1 MVVVIRRAPMKLP
14 TCLAAITILLVPSA
28 EVLAHDEGIE
38 KLGSVRFPTSCSAA
52 VRPQFERAVALLH
65 SFWFSEGLKAFGDIA
80 QADPGCAMAHWGTAM
95 LIWGNPFAWPPAPA
109 ALAGG
114 LTAVDKAKAAQAK
127 TQRERDYIG
136 AVEAF
141 YKDWDKVEHRARAL
155 AYVKAMEQ
163 LAQRY
168 PDDTEASVFYALA
181 LDVTALPTDKTYAN
195 QLKAAAILE
204 KVFAA
209 QPNHPGVAH
218 YLIHSY
224 DYPPIAEQGLRAAR
238 SYAGI
243 APSASHAL
251 HMPGHIFT
259 RRGLWD
265 ESIETNLRS
274 VAAAQSHFDS
284 LHALD
289 YLEYAYLQEARDG
302 DAKRVRDQ
310 IDAITKVTP
319 EHFVTAYA
327 LAAIPSRYA
336 LERGHWAD
344 AAKVSPRLT
353 EREFAWEKFP
363 QAVAVMVYTR
373 ALGAARSGDGPY
385 VRKAID
391 KLQSLREDMIKA
403 KIPYW
408 PQQADI
414 QIKVASAWAA
424 FAEGNKQEALKLM
437 REGADMEDASEK
449 HPVTPGHVA
458 PARELLG
465 DMLLELDQPAP
476 ALKEFEASQKIE
488 PNRYREVRRR
498 APRAGAGQGVSCQ
511 ELAQIT
517 RQVGFSSGPDSTRL
531 SPDHLGPSGSPGWA
545 ASNTDSFE
553 LIPPS

>member
-1 MVVVIRRAPMKLP
+1 MKTRFISVLIASAF
-14 TCLAAITILLVPSA
+14 LATPVGA
-28 EVLAHDEGIE
+28 LAHSDGIE
-38 KLGSVRFPTSCSAA
+38 KLGSVRFPTSCSPK
-52 VRPQFERAVALLH
+52 VQPQFERAVALLH
-65 SFWFSEGLKAFGDIA
+65 SFWFSEGLEAFGEIA
-80 QADPGCAMAHWGTAM
+80 EADPGCAMAHWGTAM
-95 LIWGNPFAWPPAPA
+95 LTFGNPFAWPPSPV

-114 LTAVDKAKAAQAK
+114 LTVVKKAKAARAK

-141 YKDWDKVEHRARAL
+141 YKDSDKVEHRTRAL
-155 AYVKAMEQ
+155 AYVQAMER

-168 PDDTEASVFYALA
+168 PKDTEASVFYALA
-181 LDVTALPTDKTYAN
+181 LNITALPTDKTYAN
-195 QLKAAAILE
+195 QLKAVAILE

-209 QPNHPGVAH
+209 QPDHPGVAH

-224 DYPPIAEQGLRAAR
+224 DYPSIAERGLPAAR
-238 SYAGI
+238 RYASI

-274 VAAAQSHFDS
+274 EVAAQSHFDS

-289 YLEYAYLQEARDG
+289 YLEYAYLQQARDG

-310 IDAITKVTP
+310 INAITKVTP
-319 EHFVTAYA
+319 EHLVTSYA

-336 LERGHWAD
+336 LERGRWAD
-344 AAKVSPRLT
+344 AANVSPQPT
-353 EREFAWEKFP
+353 EQAFPWEKFP
-363 QAVAVMVYTR
+363 QSVAVMVYTR
-373 ALGAARSGDGPY
+373 ALGAARSGDAPA
-385 VRKAID
+385 VRKEID
-391 KLQSLREDMIKA
+391 KLQSLRKAMIEA

-414 QIKVASAWAA
+414 QIKIASAWAA

-449 HPVTPGHVA
+449 HPVTPGYVV

-465 DMLLELDQPAP
+465 DMLLELNQPAL
-476 ALKEFEASQKIE
+476 ALKEFEASHKIE
-488 PNRYREVRRR
+488 PGRFRGLLGAAR
-498 APRAGAGQGVSCQ
+498 AAELSGDKAKAKGYYTDLLRLTTKSDGERP
-511 ELAQIT
+511 ELAQAKE
-517 RQVGFSSGPDSTRL
+517 FL
-531 SPDHLGPSGSPGWA
+531 A
-545 ASNTDSFE
+545 KN
-553 LIPPS
+553 

>member
-1 MVVVIRRAPMKLP
+1 MVASAFL
-14 TCLAAITILLVPSA
+14 TAAA
-28 EVLAHDEGIE
+28 GVLAHDDRAE
-38 KLGSVRFPTSCSAA
+38 KLGTVRFPTSCSPA
-52 VRPQFERAVALLH
+52 VQPQFERAVALLH
-65 SFWFSEGLKAFGDIA
+65 SFWFSEGLKAFGAIA

-95 LIWGNPFAWPPAPA
+95 LTYGNPFAWPPAPA
-109 ALAGG
+109 ALAAG
-114 LTAVDKAKAAQAK
+114 LAAVEKARAAQAK
-127 TQRERDYIG
+127 TQRERDYIS

-141 YKDWDKVEHRARAL
+141 YKDSDKVEHRTRAL

-168 PDDTEASVFYALA
+168 PEDTEASVFYALA

-209 QPNHPGVAH
+209 QPDHPGVAH

-238 SYAGI
+238 RYAGI

-274 VAAAQSHFDS
+274 AAASQSHFDS

-289 YLEYAYLQEARDG
+289 YLEYAYLQQARDG

-310 IDAITKVTP
+310 INAIRKVTP

-336 LERGHWAD
+336 LERGRWAD
-344 AAKVSPRLT
+344 ASNLSPQPA
-353 EREFAWEKFP
+353 EREFPWEKFP
-363 QAVAVMVYTR
+363 QSVAVMVYAR
-373 ALGAARSGDGPY
+373 ALGAARSGDAPSA
-385 VRKAID
+385 RKAID
-391 KLQSLREDMIKA
+391 KLQSLRKDMVEA

-414 QIKVASAWAA
+414 QIKIASAWAA

-437 REGADMEDASEK
+437 REGADMEDASDK
-449 HPVTPGHVA
+449 HPVTPGHVV

-465 DMLLELDQPAP
+465 EMLLELDQPAL
-476 ALKEFEASQKIE
+476 ALKEFEASHQIE
-488 PNRYREVRRR
+488 PGRFRGLLGAAR
-498 APRAGAGQGVSCQ
+498 AAELSGDTAKAKGYYGELMRLAAKSDGERP
-511 ELAQIT
+511 ELARAKQFLA
-517 RQVGFSSGPDSTRL
+517 R
-531 SPDHLGPSGSPGWA
+531 
-545 ASNTDSFE
+545 N
-553 LIPPS
+553 

>member
-1 MVVVIRRAPMKLP
+1 MKANLIAALVASAL
-14 TCLAAITILLVPSA
+14 LATASG
-28 EVLAHDEGIE
+28 VLAHNEGIE
-38 KLGSVRFPTSCSAA
+38 KLGSVRFPTSCSPA
-52 VRPQFERAVALLH
+52 VQPQFERAVALLH
-65 SFWFSEGLKAFGDIA
+65 SFWFSEGLKAFGEIA
-80 QADPGCAMAHWGTAM
+80 QADPGCAMAYWGTAM
-95 LIWGNPFAWPPAPA
+95 LTFGNPFAWPPAPS

-114 LTAVDKAKAAQAK
+114 LAAVEKAKAAQAK
-127 TQRERDYIG
+127 TQRERDYIS

-141 YKDWDKVEHRARAL
+141 YKDSDKLEHRSRAL

-168 PDDTEASVFYALA
+168 PEDTEASAFYALA

-209 QPNHPGVAH
+209 QPDHPGVAH

-224 DYPPIAEQGLRAAR
+224 DYPAIAQQGLPAAR
-238 SYAGI
+238 RYASI

-274 VAAAQSHFDS
+274 AAAAQSHFDS

-289 YLEYAYLQEARDG
+289 YLEYAYLQQARDG
-302 DAKRVRDQ
+302 DAKGVRDQ
-310 IDAITKVTP
+310 VNAIAKVSP

-336 LERGHWAD
+336 LERGRWAD
-344 AAKVSPRLT
+344 ASNVSPQPG
-353 EREFAWEKFP
+353 ERDFAWEKFP

-373 ALGAARSGDGPY
+373 ALGAARNGDAPSA
-385 VRKAID
+385 RKAID
-391 KLQSLREDMIKA
+391 KLQSLRKDMLEA

-408 PQQADI
+408 PQQADM
-414 QIKVASAWAA
+414 QLKVASAWAA

-437 REGADMEDASEK
+437 REGADMEDASDK

-465 DMLLELDQPAP
+465 DMLLELDQPAL
-476 ALKEFEASQKIE
+476 ALKEFEASHKIE
-488 PNRYREVRRR
+488 PGRFRGLLGAAR
-498 APRAGAGQGVSCQ
+498 AAEQSGDMAKAKGYYADLIRLAAKSDGQRP
-511 ELAQIT
+511 ELA
-517 RQVGFSSGPDSTRL
+517 RAKAFLAR
-531 SPDHLGPSGSPGWA
+531 
-545 ASNTDSFE
+545 N
-553 LIPPS
+553 

>member
-1 MVVVIRRAPMKLP
+1 MKLHRLHE
-14 TCLAAITILLVPSA
+14 CLVATAIAIFFLPSA
-28 EVLAHDEGIE
+28 AVLADHDGVE
-38 KLGSVRFPTSCSAA
+38 KLGTVRFPTSCSPA
-52 VRPQFERAVALLH
+52 VQPQFERAVALLH
-65 SFWFSEGLKAFGDIA
+65 SFWFSEGLKAFGAIA

-95 LIWGNPFAWPPAPA
+95 LTFGNPFAWPPAPA
-109 ALAGG
+109 ALASG
-114 LTAVDKAKAAQAK
+114 LAAVEKAKAAQAK

-141 YKDWDKVEHRARAL
+141 YRDWDKVEHRTRAL

-168 PDDTEASVFYALA
+168 PEDSEASVFYALA

-195 QLKAAAILE
+195 QLKAAAILG

-209 QPNHPGVAH
+209 QPDHPGVAH

-224 DYPPIAEQGLRAAR
+224 DYPPIAEQGLPAAR
-238 SYAGI
+238 RYASI

-310 IDAITKVTP
+310 INAITKVRP

-336 LERGHWAD
+336 LERGRWAD
-344 AAKVSPRLT
+344 AANVSPQPT
-353 EREFAWEKFP
+353 EQEFPWEKFP
-363 QAVAVMVYTR
+363 QAAAVMVYAR
-373 ALGAARSGDGPY
+373 ALGAARSGDGPT

-424 FAEGNKQEALKLM
+424 FAEGNKQEALRLM

-449 HPVTPGHVA
+449 HPVTPGHVV

-465 DMLLELDQPAP
+465 DMLLELNQPAL
-476 ALKEFEASQKIE
+476 ALKEFEASQKTE
-488 PNRYREVRRR
+488 PNRYRGLLGAARSAEGSGNMAKAKGYYSDLVTLTAKSDGVR
-498 APRAGAGQGVSCQ
+498 P
-511 ELAQIT
+511 ELA
-517 RQVGFSSGPDSTRL
+517 RAKEFLAR
-531 SPDHLGPSGSPGWA
+531 
-545 ASNTDSFE
+545 N
-553 LIPPS
+553 

>member
-1 MVVVIRRAPMKLP
+1 VKANLISALVASAF
-14 TCLAAITILLVPSA
+14 LAAAAGAP
-28 EVLAHDEGIE
+28 AHDDGIE
-38 KLGSVRFPTSCSAA
+38 KLGTVRFPTSCSPA
-52 VRPQFERAVALLH
+52 VQPQFERAVALLH
-65 SFWFSEGLKAFGDIA
+65 SFWFSEGLKAFGAIA
-80 QADPGCAMAHWGTAM
+80 EADPGCAMAHWGTAM
-95 LIWGNPFAWPPAPA
+95 LSFGNPFAWPPAPA
-109 ALAGG
+109 ALTAGSA
-114 LTAVDKAKAAQAK
+114 AVDKANAAQAK

-141 YKDWDKVEHRARAL
+141 YKDSDKVDHRTRAL

-168 PDDTEASVFYALA
+168 PEDTEASVFYALA

-209 QPNHPGVAH
+209 QPDHPGVAH

-224 DYPPIAEQGLRAAR
+224 DYPPIAEQGLPAAR
-238 SYAGI
+238 RYASI

-274 VAAAQSHFDS
+274 AAEAQSHFDS

-289 YLEYAYLQEARDG
+289 YLEYAYLQQARDG
-302 DAKRVRDQ
+302 EARRVRDQ
-310 IDAITKVTP
+310 INAITKVSP

-336 LERGHWAD
+336 LERGRWAD
-344 AAKVSPRLT
+344 AANVSPQPT
-353 EREFAWEKFP
+353 EQAFPWEKFP
-363 QAVAVMVYTR
+363 QSVAVMVYTR
-373 ALGAARSGDGPY
+373 ALGAARSSDAPS
-385 VRKAID
+385 VRRGID
-391 KLQSLREDMIKA
+391 RLQALRRDMIDA

-414 QIKVASAWAA
+414 QIRITSAWAA
-424 FAEGNKQEALKLM
+424 FAEGNRQEALKLM

-449 HPVTPGHVA
+449 HPVTPGHVV

-465 DMLLELDQPAP
+465 DMLLELDQPAL
-476 ALKEFEASQKIE
+476 ALKEFEASHKIE
-488 PNRYREVRRR
+488 PGRFRGLLGAAR
-498 APRAGAGQGVSCQ
+498 AAELSGDKAKAKGYYADLLRLTAKSDGERP
-511 ELAQIT
+511 ELA
-517 RQVGFSSGPDSTRL
+517 RAKEFLAR
-531 SPDHLGPSGSPGWA
+531 
-545 ASNTDSFE
+545 N
-553 LIPPS
+553 

>member
-1 MVVVIRRAPMKLP
+1 MKSPRIHHLISAL
-14 TCLAAITILLVPSA
+14 TAFAFLAGAA
-28 EVLAHDEGIE
+28 GGVLAHDEGVE
-38 KLGSVRFPTSCSAA
+38 KLGTVRFPTSCSPSVQA
-52 VRPQFERAVALLH
+52 QFERGVALLH
-65 SFWFSEGLKAFGDIA
+65 SFWFSEGLKAFGAIA
-80 QADPGCAMAHWGTAM
+80 EADPGCAMAHWGTAM
-95 LIWGNPFAWPPAPA
+95 LMFGNPFTWPPTPA

-114 LTAVDKAKAAQAK
+114 SAAVEKAKAAQAK
-127 TQRERDYIG
+127 TQRERDYIA

-141 YKDWDKVEHRARAL
+141 YKDSDKVEHRTRAL
-155 AYVKAMEQ
+155 AYTKAMEQ

-204 KVFAA
+204 KVFAV
-209 QPNHPGVAH
+209 QPDHPGVAH

-224 DYPPIAEQGLRAAR
+224 DYPPIAQQGLTAAR
-238 SYAGI
+238 SYAKI

-302 DAKRVRDQ
+302 DAMRVRDQ
-310 IDAITKVTP
+310 IDAIAKVNP
-319 EHFVTAYA
+319 ENFVTAYA

-336 LERGHWAD
+336 LERGRWAD
-344 AAKVSPRLT
+344 AANMSPRLT
-353 EREFAWEKFP
+353 EPAFPWDKFP

-373 ALGAARSGDGPY
+373 ALGAAHSGDAPT
-385 VRKAID
+385 VRKRIEQ
-391 KLQSLREDMIKA
+391 LQLLRENMIAA

-449 HPVTPGHVA
+449 HPVTPGQVV

-465 DMLLELDQPAP
+465 DMLLELDQPAL
-476 ALKEFEASQKIE
+476 ALKEFETSRRTE
-488 PNRYREVRRR
+488 PGRYRGLLGAAR
-498 APRAGAGQGVSCQ
+498 AAELSGDKAKAKGYYGDLTRLAAKSDGKRP
-511 ELAQIT
+511 ELARAREFVAKT
-517 RQVGFSSGPDSTRL
+517 ER
-531 SPDHLGPSGSPGWA
+531 
-545 ASNTDSFE
+545 
-553 LIPPS
+553 

>member
-1 MVVVIRRAPMKLP
+1 MKPNKLFLVVSLIVLVYASLGRTQERA
-14 TCLAAITILLVPSA
+14 T
-28 EVLAHDEGIE
+28 E
-38 KLGSVRFPTSCSAA
+38 KLGKVHFPVSCSAA
-52 VRPQFERAVALLH
+52 GQEQFDRAVALLH
-65 SFWFSEGLKAFGDIA
+65 SFWLDEAGKAFVAIA

-95 LIWGNPFAWPPAPA
+95 TLFGKPFTWPLSGK

-114 LTAVDKAKAAQAK
+114 LAAVEKAKAAQAK

-141 YKDWDKVEHRARAL
+141 YKDSDKVDHRTRAL
-155 AYVKAMEQ
+155 AYVKAMAEI
-163 LAQRY
+163 AQRY
-168 PDDTEASVFYALA
+168 PEDTEASVFYALA

-195 QLKAAAILE
+195 QLKAAAILG

-209 QPNHPGVAH
+209 QPDHPGVAH

-224 DYPPIAEQGLRAAR
+224 DYPPIAEQGLPAAR
-238 SYAGI
+238 RYASI

-310 IDAITKVTP
+310 IDAITKVRP

-336 LERGHWAD
+336 LERGRWAD
-344 AAKVSPRLT
+344 AANVSPQPT
-353 EREFAWEKFP
+353 EREFPWEKFP
-363 QAVAVMVYTR
+363 QAAAVMVYAR
-373 ALGAARSGDGPY
+373 ALGAARSGDGPT

-424 FAEGNKQEALKLM
+424 FAEGNKQEALRLM

-449 HPVTPGHVA
+449 HPVTPGHVV

-465 DMLLELDQPAP
+465 DMLLELNQPAL
-476 ALKEFEASQKIE
+476 ALKEFEASHKIE
-488 PNRYREVRRR
+488 PGRFRGLLGAARAAEGSGNMAKAKGYYSDLVTLTAKSDGVR
-498 APRAGAGQGVSCQ
+498 P
-511 ELAQIT
+511 ELA
-517 RQVGFSSGPDSTRL
+517 RAKEFLAR
-531 SPDHLGPSGSPGWA
+531 
-545 ASNTDSFE
+545 N
-553 LIPPS
+553 

>member
-1 MVVVIRRAPMKLP
+1 MNLQRLHQRLVVAIAILFLP
-14 TCLAAITILLVPSA
+14 SVA
-28 EVLAHDEGIE
+28 VLAHDEGVE
-38 KLGSVRFPTSCSAA
+38 KLGTVRFPTSCSAA
-52 VRPQFERAVALLH
+52 VQPQFERAVALLH
-65 SFWFSEGLKAFGDIA
+65 SFWFSEGLKAFGEIA

-95 LIWGNPFAWPPAPA
+95 LTWGNPFTWPPAPA

-114 LTAVDKAKAAQAK
+114 LAAVETAKAAQAK

-141 YKDWDKVEHRARAL
+141 YRDWDKVEHRTRAL

-168 PDDTEASVFYALA
+168 PEDAEASVFYALA

-224 DYPPIAEQGLRAAR
+224 DYPPIAEQGLLAAR
-238 SYAGI
+238 SYAAI

-302 DAKRVRDQ
+302 DAKRVREQ
-310 IDAITKVTP
+310 ISAITKVTP

-336 LERGHWAD
+336 LERGLWSD
-344 AAKVSPRLT
+344 AAKVSPQPT
-353 EREFAWEKFP
+353 DREFPWDKFP

-373 ALGAARSGDGPY
+373 ALGAARSGDGAY
-385 VRKAID
+385 ARAAID

-403 KIPYW
+403 QIPYW

-465 DMLLELDQPAP
+465 DMLLELDQPAL

-488 PNRYREVRRR
+488 PNRYRGLLGAAR
-498 APRAGAGQGVSCQ
+498 AA
-511 ELAQIT
+511 E
-517 RQVGFSSGPDSTRL
+517 SSGNRVKAKGYYAELVRL
-531 SPDHLGPSGSPGWA
+531 TARSDGLRP
-545 ASNTDSFE
+545 E
-553 LIPPS
+553 LVRAREFLAKN